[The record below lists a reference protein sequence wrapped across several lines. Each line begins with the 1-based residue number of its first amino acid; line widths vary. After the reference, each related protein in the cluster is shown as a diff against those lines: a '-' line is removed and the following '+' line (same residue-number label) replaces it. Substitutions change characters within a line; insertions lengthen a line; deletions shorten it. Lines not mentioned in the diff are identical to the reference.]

1 MTEQPTIPFYVRM
14 SHVAICLLSLFFV
27 LYIGKEIVVPLLYAG
42 VFAILL
48 NPVVNRLHGWGLNR
62 IISIFLV
69 VLLAFLLVAV
79 MVYFLSMQIAQFTD
93 TLPQFKEKF
102 AMAFREVMAWVSQTF
117 HLKNSEVKASV
128 EQMKDQGLSTGGS
141 VLGRALAALGGA
153 FVIVFLLP
161 VYIFMILFYK
171 PLLLDFISQLFTR
184 DKHGA
189 VVEVLEETKTVI
201 QAYLIGLLVEA
212 TIVAVMNSAVLLLI
226 GVPYAILLG
235 VIGAI
240 LNVIPYIGG
249 LLAIILPVLMALSTM
264 EPVSALFV
272 VGAYVVVQ
280 FIDNNVIVP
289 RIVASKVKLNA
300 LMSIIVVLLGGAIWG
315 IAGMFLAIPLT
326 AIIKVVLDRIEPLK
340 PLGFL
345 LGDNIPP
352 VSKKIFQIRK
362 PKK

>member
-1 MTEQPTIPFYVRM
+1 M
-14 SHVAICLLSLFFV
+14 SHIAICLLSLFFV

-48 NPVVNRLHGWGLNR
+48 NPVVNKLHAWGLNR
-62 IISIFLV
+62 VLSIFV
-69 VLLAFLLVAV
+69 VVVMAFLLLAILI
-79 MVYFLSMQIAQFTD
+79 YFLSMQIAQFTD

-102 AMAFREVMAWVSQTF
+102 TLLFREVMGWVSQTF
-117 HLKNSEVKASV
+117 NIKNSEVKESI
-128 EQMKDQGLSTGGS
+128 EQMKDQGLSNGGS
-141 VLGRALAALGGA
+141 VIGRALAALGGV
-153 FVIVFLLP
+153 FVIVFLMP

-171 PLLLDFISQLFTR
+171 PLLLDFIAQLFTH

-201 QAYLIGLLVEA
+201 QGYLVGLSVEA
-212 TIVAVMNSAVLLLI
+212 SIVAVMNSAVLLLI
-226 GVPYAILLG
+226 GVPYAVLLG
-235 VIGAI
+235 VLGAL

-249 LLAIILPVLMALSTM
+249 LVAMILPVLVALSTM
-264 EPVSALFV
+264 EPVTALFV
-272 VGAYVVVQ
+272 IGAYVAVQ

-300 LMSIIVVLLGGAIWG
+300 LMSIIVVLLGGALWG

-340 PLGFL
+340 PFGFL
-345 LGDNIPP
+345 LGDTMPP
-352 VSKKIFQIRK
+352 MGKHVFRIRK
-362 PKK
+362 KKKLAVGKED